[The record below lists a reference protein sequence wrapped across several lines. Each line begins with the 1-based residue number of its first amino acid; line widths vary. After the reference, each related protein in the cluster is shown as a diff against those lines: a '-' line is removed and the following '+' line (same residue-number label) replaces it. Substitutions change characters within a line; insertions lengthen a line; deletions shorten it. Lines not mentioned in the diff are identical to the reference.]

1 MNNRQLRQPQRLGH
15 YLRNSRTLS
24 ILFAGWTVIGILC
37 YTSNELPAEEPLLL
51 NADVFEGEPYGV
63 GCVDLSRKEAK
74 KRGWHFD
81 QSIGISDRQDRIWL
95 PAVEEQDSPVVGQW
109 DDSKP
114 LVEAEDRIKVY
125 FIFSGKSPASIE
137 IVFGNVRSTIE
148 TRNGVSA
155 KHSIL
160 LAAWWK
166 ALCKQS
172 HHGIPAT
179 LSSPTDDFLQVL
191 SSHVGM
197 PFARS
202 KSERKSTAES
212 KLEKQFERTLSM
224 LLGFE
229 SVRLAMMIDESPN
242 ELSRSKATLPLPA
255 PIRIETVSVPSVV
268 SKGLVPKE
276 TIETIATMVPEDCF
290 YVRCKTVQNYSW
302 LRTLLTNWGGSL
314 DEVITNPTL
323 ESDIRRRLESQL
335 GVDCQRCLDDGL
347 DAHLTDMALIGS
359 DMYFAEGAGIGV
371 MFEAKPG
378 HEHEIERIIEDQRE
392 VASKNVNAPFRSEK
406 VNEKVVSAYVTKDNR
421 MRSFYIRQGRFVLVT
436 NSRAMTESFIG
447 LSRTQRSLANLNEYL
462 NANATSPEA
471 RESDIKIYLSD
482 PFFRRLTS
490 PASRVEWERRRISAL
505 DCRRLEVAALIAK
518 ALGYPSDSVAALIQ
532 GKFLPSDF
540 GTLADGSNIGLVSG
554 SAVDSVRGH
563 PGTFMPAA
571 DRVPELVNM
580 DEAAAYARFT
590 TRYRREWMAM
600 DPVLVNIR
608 RGSVDGSVE
617 RIHLDIHVSP
627 YARQA
632 YAFLTNYLASPSSTH
647 IAFDSKSLV
656 GVSATLKNG
665 VGTTLAYFGLCD
677 DTIPFR
683 IEQGELIREG
693 KSSKWS
699 LVDKRSFA
707 AVTPA
712 GIEGLQLLSKLVEGL
727 QTRDSSMGSQTPA
740 PKNPE
745 RSPQSRSVRALSN
758 WMNPIGLLIQIGD
771 ELFVSLFDLAKASSL
786 YHDLRWSIYA
796 SSNEIRMEAK
806 EHLTT
811 QKTNPTQ
818 IHLQAGGVEQSLAA
832 PYLHA
837 FSYCEARQKS
847 AASAVWLTRWMN
859 GLHCSPQTFRTS
871 VEQALCARIVCP
883 LGGEWRVDANE
894 GTMTRWTST
903 AWQEKSL
910 AKVNSVPV
918 GYRFPF
924 LRWLQSIKLDFNLK
938 PNNLSSKVI
947 LDVSTDIATPIA
959 LTTQTNRPTVLREG
973 ATEKPELPERHDLR
987 LPNESKPIATMG
999 RPLTNVKHMH
1009 KGKYA
1014 IVVGFDRTAAIFDL
1028 KSHAP
1033 LQVLRGHSNTIW
1045 TVDVSP
1051 DNATVVTGS
1060 EDRTLRFW
1068 EVKTGK
1074 ELGQIVANGI
1084 YSCVR
1089 FSPDGR
1095 LVYATNWDGDLRVID
1110 PKSRAIVRKFSYQMP
1125 ILDVA
1130 LLPNGDTFVLGTATG
1145 AILHCDLQTG
1155 KVKQRLE
1162 GHTATVHS
1170 VAFVDSN
1177 RVLSASHDRT
1187 LRLWSLSSGLSE
1199 RVFSGHT
1206 AAVHEVRL
1214 SPTMDRFVSSS
1225 ADGTARIWDLNS
1237 NRSLSVESLGH
1248 DVRGICVSPDG
1259 SSILA
1264 ACSDGKLRRIQ
1275 LAELP

>member
-1 MNNRQLRQPQRLGH
+1 MRGKQTYQTLRHSNGSG
-15 YLRNSRTLS
+15 YSRMLS
-24 ILFAGWTVIGILC
+24 ILFSCWTVIGILC
-37 YTSNELPAEEPLLL
+37 FASTELLADEPLLL

-63 GCVDLSRKEAK
+63 GFVDLSRQEAK

-81 QSIGISDRQDRIWL
+81 QSIGINARHNGIWL
-95 PAVEEQDSPVVGQW
+95 PAVEEQDSPIIDQRDG
-109 DDSKP
+109 SKP
-114 LVEAEDRIKVY
+114 LVETEDRIKVY
-125 FIFSGKSPASIE
+125 FIFSGKSPASID
-137 IVFGNVRSTIE
+137 IVFGHLRSTIA
-148 TRNGVSA
+148 TRNRSRA
-155 KHSIL
+155 EHSIHM
-160 LAAWWK
+160 ASWWK

-202 KSERKSTAES
+202 KSERESTTES
-212 KLEKQFERTLSM
+212 KLEKHFERTLSM

-242 ELSRSKATLPLPA
+242 ELSRSKATFPLPA
-255 PIRIETVSVPSVV
+255 PIRIETVPVPSVV
-268 SKGLVPKE
+268 SKGLVPIE

-371 MFEAKPG
+371 LFESKPG
-378 HEHEIERIIEDQRE
+378 HENEVERILEDQRE
-392 VASKNVNAPFRSEK
+392 VASKNASAPFRSEK
-406 VNEKVVSAYVTKDNR
+406 VNAKVVSAYVTEDNR

-447 LSRTQRSLANLNEYL
+447 LSGSQRSLAHLNEYL
-462 NANATSPEA
+462 YANATSPEA

-505 DCRRLEVAALIAK
+505 DCRQLEVSALIAK

-540 GTLADGSNIGLVSG
+540 GTLADGSNIRMVSG
-554 SAVDSVRGH
+554 SAVDSVRGR
-563 PGTFMPAA
+563 PGTFIPAA
-571 DRVPELVNM
+571 DRVPDLVNM

-600 DPVLVNIR
+600 DPVLVSIR
-608 RGSVDGSVE
+608 RGSVDRSME
-617 RIHLDIHVSP
+617 RVHLDIHVSP

-656 GVSATLKNG
+656 GVSATLRNR
-665 VGTTLAYFGLCD
+665 VGNTLAYFGLCD

-683 IEQGELIREG
+683 IEHGVLIREG

-712 GIEGLQLLSKLVEGL
+712 GIEGLQLLSRLVEGL
-727 QTRDSSMGSQTPA
+727 QTRDSSMGSQAPA
-740 PKNPE
+740 PTNPG
-745 RSPQSRSVRALSN
+745 RSAQSRSVRALSN
-758 WMNPIGLLIQIGD
+758 WMNPIGLLFQIGD
-771 ELFVSLFDLAKASSL
+771 ELFISLVDLSKASSI

-796 SSNEIRMEAK
+796 SNKEVRMEAK

-811 QKTNPTQ
+811 QETNPTQ
-818 IHLQAGGVEQSLAA
+818 IHLHAGGVEQSLAA

-847 AASAVWLTRWMN
+847 AACAVWLTRWMN
-859 GLHCSPQTFRTS
+859 GLHCNPQTFRTS
-871 VEQALCARIVCP
+871 LEQALCARIVCP
-883 LGGEWRVDANE
+883 LGGEWRVDANK
-894 GTMTRWTST
+894 GTTAQWTSS
-903 AWQEKSL
+903 AWQEESL

-924 LRWLQSIKLDFNLK
+924 LRWLQRIELDFNLK

-947 LDVSTDIATPIA
+947 LDVSTDNANPLASTMQIN
-959 LTTQTNRPTVLREG
+959 QPTVLRERT
-973 ATEKPELPERHDLR
+973 TEKPEFQERNDPR
-987 LPNESKPIATMG
+987 VSNESKPIATMD
-999 RPLTNVKHMH
+999 RPLTNVKHMY

-1014 IVVGFDRTAAIFDL
+1014 IAVGFDRNASIFDL
-1028 KSHAP
+1028 KSQTP
-1033 LQVLRGHSNTIW
+1033 LQTLRGHTNTIW

-1051 DNATVVTGS
+1051 DNSMVVTGS

-1074 ELGQIVANGI
+1074 ELGQIAANGI

-1095 LVYATNWDGDLRVID
+1095 MVYATNWDGDLRVID
-1110 PKSRAIVRKFSYQMP
+1110 PNSRTLVKKFSYQMP

-1130 LLPNGDTFVLGTATG
+1130 LLPNGDTLVLGTATG

-1162 GHTATVHS
+1162 GHSSTVHS

-1187 LRLWSLSSGLSE
+1187 LRLWSLSSGLAE

-1206 AAVHEVRL
+1206 AAVHELRL
-1214 SPTMDRFVSSS
+1214 FPTMDRFVSSS

-1237 NRSLSVESLGH
+1237 NRSVSVESLGH
-1248 DVRGICVSPDG
+1248 DVRGISISPDG

-1275 LAELP
+1275 LAEHP